1 MQATPVQATPTETLW
16 HTLPA
21 DEVATRLTTSPA
33 SGLAPGEAARRLVE
47 HGRNEL
53 PGAPRRSLLSILVA
67 QLANVMTAL
76 LLAAAVVAVLMGETG
91 DAATIAVILV
101 LNTVLGFTQE
111 HRAER
116 ALERLRDMSGPR
128 ARVRR
133 EGRPETVPIEEL
145 VPGDVVLLEPGAIVP
160 ADLRLVEAPQLRLDE
175 SALTGESE
183 AVLKA
188 TDPTDDVA
196 VADRT
201 GMAFRGTV
209 VATGRGTGIV
219 TATGADTEVGRIAT
233 LLARGVRPA
242 TPLQR
247 RLDVLGRKLALAG
260 AVTCVLVLIMGL
272 ARGEPWNAMLLTAL
286 SLAVAAI
293 PEALP
298 AVVTIALALGA
309 RRMARRHALV
319 RRLTAAET
327 LGSVNAICTDKTGT
341 LTENRM
347 QMDAWW
353 TPDGGTTPSE
363 ELVRAVALCNDAT
376 TGAHGA
382 SDGDPTEVALAAAAA
397 ERGARR
403 HELEA
408 VLPRIGEVPFSA
420 ARARMTTL
428 HADGDQLLVVTKG
441 APERVLPLCTRFA
454 AWGQAGA
461 LDNAAASREMERL
474 AGLGRRVLA
483 VAQRHVPRP
492 ASGAVGEDVEHE
504 LTLVGLVAL
513 RDPPRPEVREAL
525 ATCRSAGIPVVMVT
539 GDHPRTAEAI
549 AADLD
554 LLRAEDR
561 ILTGAE
567 LSALD
572 ETALDRVLPSLRVL
586 ARCAP
591 AEKLRL
597 VEALQRQGGIV
608 AMTGDGVND
617 APALKRAD
625 VGVAMGRAGTD
636 VARETADLVLMDDNF
651 ATIVAAVR
659 EGRRI
664 YDNVRR
670 FVRYILAGNLGEL
683 LTMLLAPL
691 VGLPLPLLPIHVLWV
706 NLVTDGLP
714 ALALAFERAEP
725 DVMTRPP
732 RPATEHLFAR
742 GLWQHVLWVGALI
755 GALTLGT
762 AAWSRARG
770 DANWRTMAFTV
781 LAFAQ
786 MWHALAIRSE
796 RTSLLRQG
804 LTSNP
809 PLLGAVLLTLGLQ
822 VAVVYL
828 PPLQR
833 VLKTTPLAPAQFALC
848 IAVSGLVLVAVEIEK
863 WLRRAPALPAAP
875 AMPVRDG

>member
-1 MQATPVQATPTETLW
+1 
-16 HTLPA
+16 
-21 DEVATRLTTSPA
+21 
-33 SGLAPGEAARRLVE
+33 
-47 HGRNEL
+47 
-53 PGAPRRSLLSILVA
+53 
-67 QLANVMTAL
+67 
-76 LLAAAVVAVLMGETG
+76 
-91 DAATIAVILV
+91 
-101 LNTVLGFTQE
+101 
-111 HRAER
+111 
-116 ALERLRDMSGPR
+116 
-128 ARVRR
+128 
-133 EGRPETVPIEEL
+133 VPIEEL
-145 VPGDVVLLEPGAIVP
+145 VPGDVVLLEAGAIVP

-188 TDPTDDVA
+188 TDPTSDVA

-219 TATGADTEVGRIAT
+219 TATGAATEVGRIAT
-233 LLARGVRPA
+233 LLAHGVRPA

-247 RLDVLGRKLALAG
+247 RLDVLGHKLALAG
-260 AVTCVLVLIMGL
+260 AVICVLVLVMGL

-319 RRLTAAET
+319 RRLMAAET
-327 LGSVNAICTDKTGT
+327 LGSVSVICTDKTGT

-376 TGAHGA
+376 TGARGA
-382 SDGDPTEVALAAAAA
+382 SGDPTEVALAAAAA

-441 APERVLPLCTRFA
+441 APERVLPLCTSFA

-461 LDNAAASREMERL
+461 LDNIAASQELERL

-483 VAQRHVPRP
+483 VAMRHVSRP
-492 ASGAVGEDVEHE
+492 AGDAVTEGLEHE

-525 ATCRSAGIPVVMVT
+525 ATCRTAGIPVVMVT

-554 LLRAEDR
+554 LLRPEDR

-567 LSALD
+567 FSALD
-572 ETALDRVLPSLRVL
+572 ETALDRLLPSLRVL

-597 VEALQRQGGIV
+597 VEALQRHGGIV

-617 APALKRAD
+617 APALERAD

-762 AAWSRARG
+762 AVWSRARG
-770 DANWRTMAFTV
+770 DANWRTMAFTAI
-781 LAFAQ
+781 AFAQ

-796 RTSLLRQG
+796 RTSLFRHG
-804 LTSNP
+804 FTSNP

-822 VAVVYL
+822 VAVVYM

-833 VLKTTPLAPAQFALC
+833 VLKTTPLAPSQFALC

-863 WLRRAPALPAAP
+863 WLRRDPALPAAP